1 MGPRSSGPLVLLVDE
16 HQDSRE
22 MYAEYLKAHKFRVG
36 HAGDGAQALRLA
48 TARPPDVIVTDLHVA
63 SIDGLS
69 LCRDLKQ
76 HPETRHVPIIG
87 ITAETVSSVTHRAR
101 LAGFRAI
108 LVKPCL
114 PDQLLREIRNVL
126 NLKVEQARTA

>member
-1 MGPRSSGPLVLLVDE
+1 
-16 HQDSRE
+16 
-22 MYAEYLKAHKFRVG
+22 MYAEYLKAHNFRVG

-63 SIDGLS
+63 TLDGLS

-76 HPETRHVPIIG
+76 HPQTRHIPLIG
-87 ITAETVSSVTHRAR
+87 ITAETVSGVEHRAR

-108 LVKPCL
+108 LLKPCL
-114 PDQLLREIRNVL
+114 PNQLLLEIRNVL
-126 NLKVEQARTA
+126 DVKAEQARSA